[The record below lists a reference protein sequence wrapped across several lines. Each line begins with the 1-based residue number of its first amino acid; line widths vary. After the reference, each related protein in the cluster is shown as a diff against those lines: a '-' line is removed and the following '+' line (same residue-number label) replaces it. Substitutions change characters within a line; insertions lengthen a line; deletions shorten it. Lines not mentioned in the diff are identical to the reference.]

1 MTSKAGRDMTSTIR
15 VGIVGAN
22 PSRGW
27 AHTAHLPALAALP
40 GLELTAVST
49 TRLDSATETAALYG
63 VPHAFDDARALA
75 ESGDVDVVTI
85 SVKVPYHHELTK
97 IALDAGKHV
106 FTEWPLGASTG
117 QAREL
122 EELARARG
130 VHHVIGLQGRKGA
143 TANYV
148 RDLVA
153 EGYVGRVLSVAL
165 SVASAGR
172 GGTTVAPDRI
182 WASDRANGATLL
194 TVSAGHALDTLR
206 YSLGEITEVSAIVA
220 TLDPVATVVGTGDQ
234 IPVTS
239 PDNVLVNGRLAGGAL
254 ITAHFLSAPQASGLR
269 WSILG
274 DRGALT
280 ITGTG
285 LPHLADA
292 GLTLHGISGDGPLE
306 ELTIPASYYRVPA
319 EVPDGPARNVAAL
332 YLALAE
338 AIHADRQPDPDFTT
352 AVSLHHLIDTI
363 QASSDSG
370 TLLAV

>member
-1 MTSKAGRDMTSTIR
+1 MATTIR
-15 VGIVGAN
+15 VGVVGAN
-22 PSRGW
+22 LSRGW
-27 AHTAHLPALAALP
+27 AQTTHLPALAALP

-49 TRLDSATETAALYG
+49 TRMESATETAAHFG
-63 VPHAFDDARALA
+63 VRHAFDDARSLA

-153 EGYVGRVLSVAL
+153 EGYVGRVLSVTL
-165 SVASAGR
+165 SVAPSGR
-172 GGTTVAPDRI
+172 GGTTVDPDRI
-182 WASDRANGATLL
+182 WVSDRANGATIL
-194 TVSAGHALDTLR
+194 TVHAGHALDTLR
-206 YSLGEITEVSAIVA
+206 YSLGEITEVSSIVA
-220 TLDPVATVVGTGDQ
+220 TLNPVATVTATGNT
-234 IPVTS
+234 IPVTA
-239 PDNVLVNGRLAGGAL
+239 PDNVLLNGRLASGAL
-254 ITAHFLSAPQASGLR
+254 LSAHFLSAPHGSGTR

-292 GLTLHGISGDGPLE
+292 GLTLHGTDGDGPLK
-306 ELTIPASYYRVPA
+306 ELAIPASYYRVPP

-332 YLALAE
+332 YLDLADGIQ
-338 AIHADRQPDPDFTT
+338 AGRQPDPDFTT

-363 QASSDSG
+363 QASSNSG
-370 TLLAV
+370 TALAV

>member
-1 MTSKAGRDMTSTIR
+1 MTSAIR

-22 PSRGW
+22 PTRGW
-27 AHTAHLPALAALP
+27 ARTAHLPALAALP

-49 TRLDSATETAALYG
+49 TRLGSATETAARFG
-63 VPHAFDDARALA
+63 AAHAFDDARALA
-75 ESGDVDVVTI
+75 ESGDVDVVTV
-85 SVKVPYHHELTK
+85 SVKVPYHYEITK

-106 FTEWPLGASTG
+106 FTEWPLGVSTA

-130 VHHVIGLQGRKGA
+130 VRHMIGLQGRKGA

-153 EGYVGRVLSVAL
+153 EGYVGRVRSVTLSI
-165 SVASAGR
+165 ASPGR
-172 GGTTVAPDRI
+172 GGTSVTPDRI
-182 WASDRANGATLL
+182 WAADRANGVGML
-194 TVSAGHALDTLR
+194 TISAGHALDTLR
-206 YSLGEITEVSAIVA
+206 YSLGEISEVSAIVA
-220 TLDPVATVVGTGDQ
+220 TLDPVATVAGSGETIQ
-234 IPVTS
+234 VTS
-239 PDNVLVNGRLAGGAL
+239 PDNVLLNGRLAGGAL
-254 ITAHFLSAPQASGLR
+254 LAAHFVSAPHGSGMR
-269 WSILG
+269 WSVLG

-280 ITGTG
+280 VTGTG

-292 GLTLHGISGDGPLE
+292 GLILRGTDGEGPLR
-306 ELTIPASYYRVPA
+306 ELDIPASYYRVPP
-319 EVPDGPARNVAAL
+319 EVPEGPPRNVAAL
-332 YLALAE
+332 YLALAD